1 MTTAINA
8 NPTPETWRHVK
19 LVPAVGGR
27 WSIVSL
33 GSGCSFDLLAWRA
46 AGLALGDETYDLDA
60 VEALRIGAK
69 LERFLAGN
77 THRR

>member
-19 LVPAVGGR
+19 LVPGAGGC
-27 WSIVSL
+27 WHVVSYMI
-33 GSGCSFDLLAWRA
+33 GSRFGLLARQA
-46 AGLALGDETYDLDA
+46 AGLASG
-60 VEALRIGAK
+60 EALKTGAK
-69 LERFLAGN
+69 MERFLAGN